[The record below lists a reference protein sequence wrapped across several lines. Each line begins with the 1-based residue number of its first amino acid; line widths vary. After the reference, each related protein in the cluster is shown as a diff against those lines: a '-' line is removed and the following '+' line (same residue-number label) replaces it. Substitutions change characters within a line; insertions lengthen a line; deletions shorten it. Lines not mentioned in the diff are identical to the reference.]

1 MMKNGKSILL
11 LVLVFAAGLILGIVG
26 TRSVL
31 RHALRQTMAHPE
43 RAQQII
49 ELDLSRRLRLNDD
62 QAARLHDI
70 MAVTHLQ
77 MREIRLQ
84 TRPQVVQV
92 ISNINQQITAML
104 TPEQLRRYEKL
115 KSENSPALQFLRQ
128 PR

>member
-11 LVLVFAAGLILGIVG
+11 LCLVFAAGLVMGIVG

-31 RHALRQTMAHPE
+31 RHAIRQTMAHPE
-43 RAQQII
+43 RAQLIL
-49 ELDLSRRLRLNDD
+49 ELDVARRLRLNDD
-62 QAARLHDI
+62 QQTRLHDI
-70 MAVTHLQ
+70 MAGAHLQ

-84 TRPQVVQV
+84 MRPQVVV
-92 ISNINQQITAML
+92 VVSNINQQISGML

-115 KSENSPALQFLRQ
+115 KSENSPALQFPRQ